1 MLRCSEISAR
11 FLRTPSRAFQGIWVH
26 CTIIGQDPGK
36 MNFDFRMLPTHR
48 SRVERAM
55 EGGTPFLSPVGIL
68 DRLLD
73 PLEEMGSC
81 ALEAEHAL
89 RNVPSLEG
97 LAQIKA
103 QPDPGQRAE
112 VAIALSRLYLRKGQ
126 LEKAL
131 DFLALA
137 LRATEER
144 QSPRAEIRVFL
155 QLGEVRALQGYH
167 REAETYLKLALERAF
182 GTGAEEEA
190 SWALGILGKLALRRH
205 AYEAAI
211 EYIHQGLAL
220 LDQVEPPSPL
230 PKVYLLAL
238 RGAAYRGIGSV
249 DDCIISYYQVLEFLE
264 LARTSLGCPEET
276 PQDFGGSRPRE
287 GEFLEWLRSL
297 NAQWELKEVQRM
309 AARVQTNLGLLL
321 LYRGDLY
328 ASYSYLKSGLTLH
341 RELGDRYAEG
351 CALGGLSRCSYLLG
365 RREEAKEYTTLALAL
380 LGEGQGHG
388 EAPAQDEVERGRLKF
403 LLAMVV
409 ESEGDRENAYRH
421 LQEAIRTFSAQG
433 ILTDLV
439 AAYVVLGRLLLEEGR
454 VGEAASVLHQAL
466 QVLQRMTVRP
476 EGAKGPPGGAAAL
489 PWKIP

>member
-1 MLRCSEISAR
+1 
-11 FLRTPSRAFQGIWVH
+11 
-26 CTIIGQDPGK
+26 
-36 MNFDFRMLPTHR
+36 
-48 SRVERAM
+48 M
-55 EGGTPFLSPVGIL
+55 EGATPFLSPVGIL

-73 PLEEMGSC
+73 PLEEMGSG
-81 ALEAEHAL
+81 ALEAEPAL
-89 RNVPSLEG
+89 RNVPSLES
-97 LAQIKA
+97 LAQLEA

-220 LDQVEPPSPL
+220 LDQVEPPRPL

-264 LARTSLGCPEET
+264 LARASLGAPEED
-276 PQDFGGSRPRE
+276 PQDLGGSRPGE
-287 GEFLEWLRSL
+287 GKFLEWLRSL
-297 NAQWELKEVQRM
+297 YARWELQEVQRM

-351 CALGGLSRCSYLLG
+351 CALGGLSRCSFLLG

-380 LGEGQGHG
+380 LGEGRG
-388 EAPAQDEVERGRLKF
+388 ETPPQDVVERGRLKF
-403 LLAMVV
+403 LLAMIA
-409 ESEGDRENAYRH
+409 ESEGDRENAYRL
-421 LQEAIRTFSAQG
+421 LQEAIQAFSTQG
-433 ILTDLV
+433 TLSDIV

-454 VGEAASVLHQAL
+454 VEEAASVLHQAL
-466 QVLQRMTVRP
+466 QVLQRMTMRP
-476 EGAKGPPGGAAAL
+476 EGTKGPPYGAAAL
-489 PWKIP
+489 PWNIP